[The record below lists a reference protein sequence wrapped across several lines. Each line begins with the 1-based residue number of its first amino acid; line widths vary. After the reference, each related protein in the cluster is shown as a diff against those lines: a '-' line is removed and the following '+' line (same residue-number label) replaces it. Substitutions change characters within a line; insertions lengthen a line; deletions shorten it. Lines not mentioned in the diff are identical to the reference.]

1 MTFVTREDW
10 GSAHK
15 LIDIMAEADQEIPDW
30 LIEMSERYKA
40 YRERM
45 RERDGF
51 SRGGKFEYLKGR
63 FIKQF
68 MYLLD

>member
-1 MTFVTREDW
+1 MTRDDW

-45 RERDGF
+45 KERDGF
-51 SRGGKFEYLKGR
+51 SKGGKFRYVNGR
-63 FIKQF
+63 PIQQF
-68 MYLLD
+68 LYLLT